1 MKISHDQK
9 MYGGG
14 GDGKDITRFG
24 YIGFTLQ
31 AILHA
36 LTSHY
41 VRWATAL
48 RCSFAVNG
56 EQCDEQDN

>member
-1 MKISHDQK
+1 
-9 MYGGG
+9 MYGG